1 MRSSKCS
8 GWRVLGSVLV
18 DGVCLKRASER
29 HGRWNSKQTAVLLSK
44 GTQAVVAG
52 DEDNGGKH

>member
-1 MRSSKCS
+1 M
-8 GWRVLGSVLV
+8 GSVLA

-29 HGRWNSKQTAVLLSK
+29 HGRWNSKLKAVLLSK